1 MKKYIEEEERIMILI
16 FTDDTL
22 SILFKDVVRISQ

>member
-22 SILFKDVVRISQ
+22 SVLFKDAVRTVQ